1 MLKKS
6 NNQPSSVFGPPSS
19 DPCPLIIWDIDDVL
33 NSFMLE
39 WFSNYKGNSGCVLN
53 YEDLS
58 QNPPHFLLGI
68 SRQEYLKSLDLFRKR
83 SFSKLKPR
91 EEVLKWF
98 QEKGEDFQHFALTA
112 IPFNSVSFS
121 AAWCMANFGKWIRSY
136 NYVPSVRK
144 GENIPEY
151 FKSKKDFL
159 ANAGDVALFI
169 DDNEDN
175 IRDAQS
181 LGIKTVLFPA
191 PWNSN
196 RHQSIEYTLKTL
208 IFET

>member
-1 MLKKS
+1 MFKKS

-19 DPCPLIIWDIDDVL
+19 EPRPLVIWDIDDVL

-39 WFSNYKGNSGCVLN
+39 WFCSYKATSGCILN
-53 YEDLS
+53 YENLS
-58 QNPPHFLLGI
+58 KNPPHDLLGI
-68 SRQEYLKSLDLFRKR
+68 SKQEYLNSLDLFRKS

-98 QEKGEDFQHFALTA
+98 QEKGEEFQHVALTA

-121 AAWCMANFGKWIRSY
+121 AEWCMKHFGKWIRSF
-136 NYVPSVRK
+136 NYVPSARE
-144 GENIPEY
+144 GEKIPEY
-151 FKSKKDFL
+151 FKTKKDFL
-159 ANAGDVALFI
+159 ANFGKVDLFI

-181 LGIKTVLFPA
+181 LGIKTILFPA

-196 RHQSIEYTLKTL
+196 RNQSIEFAIKEM
-208 IFET
+208 I